1 MNPAN
6 VNFGNPNENPS
17 NLEMPKQQVE
27 EPEKKKEE
35 KKDSFKPSVDEI
47 FQFLNTKSTTI
58 LTFAMAI
65 AIGYALKDFMNALDL
80 NILQPCIM
88 MLIMAIDK
96 NNYLPI
102 TQNLREK
109 EVAVDLPKFLGNMLI
124 LKLVIGSMYLVN
136 KYSAL
141 LF

>member
-1 MNPAN
+1 
-6 VNFGNPNENPS
+6 
-17 NLEMPKQQVE
+17 
-27 EPEKKKEE
+27 
-35 KKDSFKPSVDEI
+35 
-47 FQFLNTKSTTI
+47 
-58 LTFAMAI
+58 MAI
-65 AIGYALKDFMNALDL
+65 AIGYALKDFMNALVL